1 MRNREL
7 EHKKLDITPL
17 VSKDKQM
24 VQSYGIGQF
33 NVSRIE
39 FLGSIIVFPVRTVLW
54 DVENFS
60 QINLLKLK
68 PIFAEE
74 PKIELVLIG
83 CGEKMQLL
91 PPKLTADCRE
101 KGIILE
107 TMDTGAA
114 CRTYNVLISEGR
126 RVAAGLLAL
135 R

>member
-1 MRNREL
+1 
-7 EHKKLDITPL
+7 
-17 VSKDKQM
+17 M
-24 VQSYGIGQF
+24 VQSYGIGRF
-33 NVSRIE
+33 NVSRIKYI
-39 FLGSIIVFPVRTVLW
+39 GSIIVFPVRTIPW
-54 DVENFS
+54 HVEDFS
-60 QINLLKLK
+60 EINLLNLK
-68 PIFAEE
+68 PVLAEQ

-83 CGEKMQLL
+83 CGKMMQLL

-114 CRTYNVLISEGR
+114 CRTYNVLVAEGR